1 MLLDMNGILMLLY
14 FIKSRMPLTLR
25 YTIDLWAGKKRGNA
39 SKEIMTQSFIIQN
52 FYFILIARVLFY
64 LTVV

>member
-14 FIKSRMPLTLR
+14 FLKSRMPLTLR
-25 YTIDLWAGKKRGNA
+25 HTIDLWAGKKRGNA

-64 LTVV
+64 LTIV